1 VGTIL
6 NYLPAPAAFDPDVIS
21 IMAKAYEQALASLES
36 PPPQSVRELI
46 AARIIGL
53 ARGGERDPH
62 TLCEKAI
69 AALGILG
76 AAQPAKARATRPSP

>member
-21 IMAKAYEQALASLES
+21 ILAKAYEQALASLES

-53 ARGGERDPH
+53 ARGGERDQH

-69 AALGILG
+69 AALGI
-76 AAQPAKARATRPSP
+76 ARDAQPDKAQSAEPLP